1 MNDTDGYTR
10 ERGLFARLGQAVVRH
25 PWRVIA
31 LWVVAAAAVILTS
44 PGLPTTANESSFL
57 PKDYESIRA
66 MALQD
71 RAFPQAGHVTSA
83 AAVIV
88 FSRADGGRL
97 TAADSAKV
105 AAIAKTLAAEHIHN
119 IVSVT
124 AGPASPNRLVQT
136 AMVAMPNDVVN
147 GSGNAAGDAVK
158 ALRAD
163 IRPLAA
169 GTGLAEGVTGQAA
182 QDLDSQQSSNRADQ
196 IVLIAT
202 LGLILVLLLIIFRS
216 PVIALLPLLVI
227 AVVAQVATGLI
238 SDVNK
243 ALSLH
248 TDSSIS
254 TILIVVL
261 FGIGTD
267 YILFLMFRYRE
278 RLRRGEDRK
287 QAMVGAVARVGEVIS
302 SAAGVVIFAFL
313 ALALSTVSVLR
324 SLGPAL
330 AIAVAVTLLAGLT
343 LVPAVV
349 SLLGPKVFW
358 PSTSWRREPGT
369 ARFGAIGNALG
380 RRPALFAGVSGLVMV
395 ALAIGAFG
403 FRPTFDLSSA
413 GIPASAESQR
423 ALVTLEKGLPPGA
436 TDPTDVLL
444 HSSSGPLSAARLADY
459 GAALKALRGVG
470 SVAAPALSADRATAD
485 YRLTLSYDP
494 SSTQAVAAMKNSI
507 RPGAHAAAPPG
518 TYALVG
524 GTTAVFADI
533 QRAVNHDYAVVFPV
547 AAVIILLILG
557 LLLRSAVAPWYLLAS
572 VGLGFGATLGASVLV
587 FQVLGGQP
595 GLVFLLPVYMY
606 LFVVALGTDYNIL
619 MIARLREEAR
629 EGRDARQAAAMA
641 LRHTGPAIGA
651 AGLILAGTFASLM
664 LAGNTILS
672 QVGFAVSCG
681 IALAA
686 FVMALFFSP
695 SLTAL
700 IGHRAWWPGH
710 GDQGDRAGAAG
721 RARARFQDGALNSHG
736 SRPAG

>member
-1 MNDTDGYTR
+1 VNEGNGYGNG
-10 ERGLFARLGQAVVRH
+10 RGLFAWLGRAVVRH

-31 LWVVAAAAVILTS
+31 LWVIAAAAVIMTS
-44 PGLPTTANESSFL
+44 PGLPTTTNESSFL

-66 MALQD
+66 MDLGD
-71 RAFPQAGHVTSA
+71 KAFPQAGHVTSA
-83 AAVIV
+83 AAIVV
-88 FSRADGGRL
+88 FSRADGGKL

-105 AAIAKTLAAEHIHN
+105 AAITKTLDDDHIRN
-119 IVSVT
+119 IVSIT

-136 AMVAMPNDVVN
+136 AMVAMPNAVVN
-147 GSGNAAGDAVK
+147 SSGNAAGDAVK

-163 IRPLAA
+163 LKPLVA
-169 GTGLAEGVTGQAA
+169 GTGLAEGVTGQVA
-182 QDLDSQQSSNRADQ
+182 QNLDSQQSFNRADQ
-196 IVLIAT
+196 IVLLAT
-202 LGLILVLLLIIFRS
+202 LALILILLLIIFRS
-216 PVIALLPLLVI
+216 PIIALLPLLVI
-227 AVVAQVATGLI
+227 AIVSQVATGLI

-243 ALSLH
+243 AFGLG

-278 RLRRGEDRK
+278 RLRAGEDRK
-287 QAMVGAVARVGEVIS
+287 QAMVSAVTRVGEVIS
-302 SAAGVVIFAFL
+302 SAAGVVILAFL
-313 ALALSTVSVLR
+313 ALVLSTVSVLR

-330 AIAVAVTLLAGLT
+330 AIAVAVTLVAGLT

-358 PSTSWRREPGT
+358 PSKSWQREPRA
-369 ARFGAIGNALG
+369 ARFAAIGNALG
-380 RRPALFAGVSGLVMV
+380 RRPALFAGVSGLVLV
-395 ALAIGAFG
+395 ALAIGAFSYK
-403 FRPTFDLSSA
+403 PTFDLSSA

-444 HSSSGPLSAARLADY
+444 HSSSGPLSASELAGY
-459 GAALKALRGVG
+459 GAKLKTLHGVG
-470 SVAAPALSADRATAD
+470 SVAAPVVSADRATAD
-485 YRLTLSYDP
+485 YRVTLTYDP
-494 SSTQAVAAMKNSI
+494 ASTQAVGVMKSSI

-518 TYALVG
+518 TYAIVG
-524 GTTAVFADI
+524 GTTAVYADI

-547 AAVIILLILG
+547 AAMIILLILV
-557 LLLRSAVAPWYLLAS
+557 LLLRSVVAPWYLLVS

-587 FQVLGGQP
+587 FQVLQGAA
-595 GLVFLLPVYMY
+595 GLVFILPVYMY

-629 EGRDARQAAAMA
+629 EGRDPRQAAAMA
-641 LRHTGPAIGA
+641 LRHTGPTIGA

-681 IALAA
+681 IVLAA
-686 FVMALFFSP
+686 FVMAMFFSP
-695 SLTAL
+695 SITAL
-700 IGHRAWWPGH
+700 LGHRAWWPGH
-710 GDQGDRAGAAG
+710 GDQAAAKATAPG
-721 RARARFQDGALNSHG
+721 HE
-736 SRPAG
+736 PAHWAVH